1 MKSWLYQD
9 CLEKPNE
16 LVLYRSSEDGGLG
29 LFNVKLRALA
39 LLIRSFLETAV
50 NPTFSHSL
58 FHEILFRYHILGEV
72 SLPDPGLP
80 PYYDKE
86 FFEVIR
92 HYHFNSPMNVET
104 MSTREWYRALLEDK
118 LLMTAPV
125 DQSPPQLIPVRVES
139 LHPTNDWAETW
150 RLARING
157 LASNLASFLFRMIHC
172 LLPTQD
178 CVQRLGVADGGQPGQ
193 CRVCHQEVE
202 DTRHALYLCPH
213 SMVAGHALLGY
224 VQKMVPN
231 ITPEDTLK
239 LNIGAGLQAEEELAT
254 VCMLATGWMYI
265 WEARVDK
272 KQVTLFK
279 MRAELE
285 AIITILRKSRHRLSG
300 DIMLGMMN

>member
-1 MKSWLYQD
+1 MPLTLRPYTANNYASSKVWFKCSSMNLRVQDITSITRQVKSWLYQD

-16 LVLYRSSEDGGLG
+16 LVLYRSSEDGSLG

-125 DQSPPQLIPVRVES
+125 DQFPPQLIELKVCTLPM
-139 LHPTNDWAETW
+139 T
-150 RLARING
+150 G
-157 LASNLASFLFRMIHC
+157 LK
-172 LLPTQD
+172 P
-178 CVQRLGVADGGQPGQ
+178 
-193 CRVCHQEVE
+193 
-202 DTRHALYLCPH
+202 
-213 SMVAGHALLGY
+213 
-224 VQKMVPN
+224 
-231 ITPEDTLK
+231 
-239 LNIGAGLQAEEELAT
+239 
-254 VCMLATGWMYI
+254 
-265 WEARVDK
+265 
-272 KQVTLFK
+272 
-279 MRAELE
+279 
-285 AIITILRKSRHRLSG
+285 
-300 DIMLGMMN
+300 